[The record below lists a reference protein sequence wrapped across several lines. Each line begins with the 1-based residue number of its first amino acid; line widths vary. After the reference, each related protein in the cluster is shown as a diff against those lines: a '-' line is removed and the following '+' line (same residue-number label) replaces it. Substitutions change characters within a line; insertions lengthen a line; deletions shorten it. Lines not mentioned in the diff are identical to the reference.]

1 MSPDAQLSTPNS
13 RYDQTM
19 IAAIFPGQGSQKPGM
34 GQSLCEGSAAAR
46 AVFDEV
52 SESLHTDVAKLCFES
67 DEETLRAT
75 QNAQMALFTC
85 GVAAYRAL
93 QEAGIKAEAFAGH
106 SIGEYAAHVCAG
118 NIPLEVG
125 VMLVRKRG
133 NVMAEAGTLAPGTM
147 AAVLGLDSIAIKV
160 VLKKIPGIV
169 VVANDNCPGQVVIS
183 GEISAIEAAGPILT
197 EAGAKRVLPLNVS
210 GAFHSPL
217 MLEPSKQMART
228 LANVDFAFGKPVY
241 SNVTA
246 ETVEN
251 PNVWNELLEQQLR
264 DAVRWT
270 ETVQNMVGDG
280 VTRFIECGV
289 GSVLC
294 GMIKRIDSTVTS
306 SAVYDMESLAAVKT
320 V

>member
-1 MSPDAQLSTPNS
+1 
-13 RYDQTM
+13 
-19 IAAIFPGQGSQKPGM
+19 
-34 GQSLCEGSAAAR
+34 
-46 AVFDEV
+46 
-52 SESLHTDVAKLCFES
+52 
-67 DEETLRAT
+67 LRAT
-75 QNAQMALFTC
+75 QNAQIALFTC
-85 GVAAYRAL
+85 GIAAYRSL
-93 QEAGIKAEAFAGH
+93 AESGVIAEVFAGH

-118 NIPLEVG
+118 NIPIEVG
-125 VMLVRKRG
+125 AMLVKKRG
-133 NVMAEAGTLAPGTM
+133 HVMAEAGSLAPGTM
-147 AAVLGLDSIAIKV
+147 AAVLGLDSDAIKSA
-160 VLKKIPGIV
+160 LKKVKGIV

-183 GEISAIEAAGPILT
+183 GETSAVEAAGPILS
-197 EAGAKRVLPLNVS
+197 EAGAKRVMPLNVS

-251 PNVWNELLEQQLR
+251 PCIWNELLEQQLR
-264 DAVRWT
+264 DSVRWT

-294 GMIKRIDSTVTS
+294 GMIKRIDSSVTS
-306 SAVYDMESLAAVKT
+306 SAVFDMDSLAAAKAI
-320 V
+320 

>member
-1 MSPDAQLSTPNS
+1 
-13 RYDQTM
+13 M

-34 GQSLCEGSAAAR
+34 GQSLYEGSPAAR

-52 SESLHTDVAKLCFES
+52 SETLRSDVAILCFES

-93 QEAGIKAEAFAGH
+93 QESGVNAEVFAGH

-118 NIPLEVG
+118 NIPLEIG
-125 VMLVRKRG
+125 VQLVKKRG
-133 NVMAEAGTLAPGTM
+133 NVMAEAGTIAPGTM
-147 AAVLGLDSIAIKV
+147 AAVLGLDSDAIKAALSNV
-160 VLKKIPGIV
+160 KGIV

-183 GEISAIEAAGPILT
+183 GEIAAVDAAGPVLT
-197 EAGAKRVLPLNVS
+197 GAGAKRVLPLNVS

-217 MLEPSKQMART
+217 MLEPSKQMAKT

-251 PNVWNELLEQQLR
+251 PNTWNELLEEQLR
-264 DAVRWT
+264 APVRWT

-289 GSVLC
+289 GNVLC
-294 GMIKRIDSTVTS
+294 GMIKRIDSSVTS
-306 SAVYDMESLAAVKT
+306 AAVFDMDSLAGAK
-320 V
+320 